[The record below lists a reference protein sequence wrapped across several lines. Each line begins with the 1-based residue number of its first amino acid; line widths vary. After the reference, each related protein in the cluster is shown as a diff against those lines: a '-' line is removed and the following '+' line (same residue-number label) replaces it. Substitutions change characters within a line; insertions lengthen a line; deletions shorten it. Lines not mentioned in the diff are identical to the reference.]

1 VNFLAKKSI
10 IYSPNARAAP
20 TEIAK
25 TMLKLISLTSALTII
40 LGAMIAACSS
50 EPTCD
55 YSKAP
60 YIEAKS
66 VAPLRAPKGLST
78 PDRSAALV
86 IPPEPATKAAPL
98 GKGRCLDRPP
108 SYFSTTPKTDSPKP
122 EVPKSENPKTENK
135 AEK

>member
-1 VNFLAKKSI
+1 
-10 IYSPNARAAP
+10 
-20 TEIAK
+20 
-25 TMLKLISLTSALTII
+25 MLKLISLII
-40 LGAMIAACSS
+40 SFGAIFAACSS

-66 VAPLRAPKGLST
+66 VAPLHAPEGLST

-122 EVPKSENPKTENK
+122 EVPRPESK